1 MKGEGTPISGL
12 GQEWKGN
19 VAETRKDYK
28 EPGEGKLQRRA
39 TEPNRAKANTSQVMP
54 TRNAGR
60 DQTENDILQRA
71 KEAQGPACTLEPH
84 HSALS
89 RSHKPFLMGVGEQI
103 LKIGRLSIFADR
115 LRNLT
120 G

>member
-1 MKGEGTPISGL
+1 M
-12 GQEWKGN
+12 
-19 VAETRKDYK
+19 
-28 EPGEGKLQRRA
+28 QRRA
-39 TEPNRAKANTSQVMP
+39 TEPHRAKANTSQVMP

-71 KEAQGPACTLEPH
+71 KEAQGSAWTLEPH

-89 RSHKPFLMGVGEQI
+89 RSQEPFLMGVGEQI
-103 LKIGRLSIFADR
+103 LKIGRLSIFAYR

-120 G
+120 GWFQSLHQNEGY